1 MFYERFEK
9 QRPVILLDLQRMML
23 AADYEKAIA
32 KNKIVVFVRDNE
44 TQRLVSML
52 FDYE

>member
-32 KNKIVVFVRDNE
+32 KNQIVVFVRDNK
-44 TQRLVSML
+44 TQRLVSIL

>member
-23 AADYEKAIA
+23 AADYDKAIA
-32 KNKIVVFVRDNE
+32 KNQIVVFVRDNE
-44 TQRLVSML
+44 NRRLASML
-52 FDYE
+52 FYYE

>member
-23 AADYEKAIA
+23 AADYDKAIA
-32 KNKIVVFVRDNE
+32 KNQMVVFVRDNE
-44 TQRLVSML
+44 TRRLVSMF
-52 FDYE
+52 FDHE

>member
-23 AADYEKAIA
+23 AADYEKVIA
-32 KNKIVVFVRDNE
+32 KNKIVVVVRDNE
-44 TQRLVSML
+44 NRRLASML